1 MFIFYLYLML
11 YAYVQRFYVTGNLE
25 KFDIL
30 GATKHTLG
38 TSSIRH
44 FTARRQATDTPLSLR
59 SCLQA
64 FRFGVCLVEKNWVK
78 NYCSTFCCYLV
89 KFV

>member
-1 MFIFYLYLML
+1 M
-11 YAYVQRFYVTGNLE
+11 VP
-25 KFDIL
+25 
-30 GATKHTLG
+30 LG

-64 FRFGVCLVEKNWVK
+64 FRFCCLRAGGSYRSARPCFQLLGEG
-78 NYCSTFCCYLV
+78 STQDGRPAGMCVSLLMLLELVDIYLEN
-89 KFV
+89 